1 MLFPLAQQFGAQ
13 VEVVHVCDTENTAKA
28 QEIQNK
34 LRQVLPDYSIQFQ
47 EVIHP
52 DEVTGMKD
60 YLTRR
65 NADLLVI
72 LKKRRGF
79 FHHLFSQSFSEQL
92 TYQSKLPLLVIHE

>member
-1 MLFPLAQQFGAQ
+1 
-13 VEVVHVCDTENTAKA
+13 
-28 QEIQNK
+28 
-34 LRQVLPDYSIQFQ
+34 VLPDYSLQFQ
-47 EVIHP
+47 EVVHP
-52 DEVTGMKD
+52 DQVTGMKD